1 VHDVI
6 AFTRTHLI
14 LALACAGLVLLYA
27 GLRAADAPAG
37 AAAPPPT
44 APAVPGAAAG
54 DSPAGTQT
62 ATAHPLPL
70 SADDQAFVEQ
80 LRGRFAGRIDSAH
93 AQIKLLEQLQSYLM
107 ALYPEDWQTRIG
119 TFLRALFPQ
128 LAQELESQFH
138 KLMQH
143 NDWLRTHREDL
154 LQLPPA
160 ERRQRLWDARRAVF
174 GAQAEQ
180 IWAAELKNQ
189 AVQDT
194 LLGLEDAAHLTVQE
208 KFSRYLDSVQQ
219 AHGEQAA
226 ALLQRRQTE
235 LLNRFLEVGSVQSDL
250 QAQAPEQRQAS
261 LRALRQAMGMDQ
273 AALERWSAVDR
284 ARDAA
289 WERGQGYERERA
301 RILAESTEAEREQR
315 LQALRRERFGDEA
328 ELIAAEEASG
338 FYRYQRERRIG
349 RE

>member
-1 VHDVI
+1 MI
-6 AFTRTHLI
+6 SFTRTHLI
-14 LALACAGLVLLYA
+14 LVLACAGLVLLFA

-37 AAAPPPT
+37 AAAPAT
-44 APAVPGAAAG
+44 APAAPDAAA
-54 DSPAGTQT
+54 DSSPPGTQT

-70 SADDQAFVEQ
+70 TADDQVLIEQ
-80 LRGRFAGRIDSAH
+80 LRGRFAGRIDSPH

-107 ALYPEDWQTRIG
+107 ALYPEDWQARIG
-119 TFLRALFPQ
+119 VFLRALFPQ
-128 LAQELESQFH
+128 LAQDLESQFH

-143 NDWLRTHREDL
+143 NDWLRTHRDDL

-160 ERRQRLWDARRAVF
+160 ERRQQLWDARRAVF

-208 KFSRYLDSVQQ
+208 KFSQYLASVQQ

-250 QAQAPEQRQAS
+250 QAQAPDQRQAS
-261 LRALRQAMGMDQ
+261 LRALRHAMGMDQ

-284 ARDAA
+284 ARDTA

-301 RILAESTEAEREQR
+301 RILAESAEAEREKR